1 MFDTLKTKAHIL
13 RNVGYSFTTKFDS
26 CILIKGDEMKKEFD
40 ITGMTCAACAA
51 RIEKVAGRIQGVE
64 SATVNL
70 ATERLTVEAENGAF
84 SAVIAAVE
92 RAGFGVVPHKKNAV
106 NGDKNIKKVRTM
118 RIKLI
123 LAACFAI
130 PLFYLAMGPMVGLSV
145 PVFLSP
151 VGHPLTYSLAQLCLA
166 VPVMIVGWEFY
177 AVGYSALFRGSPNMD
192 SLIAVGTTAA
202 FGYSV
207 YSLIRVVG
215 GNHHA
220 VHELYFESVGV
231 IITLI
236 LLGKT
241 LETISKGKTSQA
253 IRSLMQLVP
262 ATTFVIR
269 DGNELEVPTSKLLLT
284 DILLLKPGSRIPA
297 DGTVISGYSSVDE
310 SMLTGE
316 SLPVEKGE
324 GSSVYAGAIN
334 QSGSLQVKIERIGE
348 DTALGGM
355 IRMVEEAQGTKASIA
370 RLADVVSGHFVP
382 AVMIIAAAAAAAWKI
397 GGESWGFALSILVSV
412 LVIACPCALG
422 LATPTAIMVG
432 IGKGAEYGILF
443 KNGEAVEELHRIQTV
458 VLDKTG
464 TLTTGKP
471 VLTDIIP
478 ASGFDRADLL
488 TLIASAERPSE
499 HPLARA
505 IVEQAEKEGLIP
517 TVPET
522 FENAVGRGVTAK
534 VGGKEILAGN
544 ERMMSEKGISFTD
557 MVAELDRLTGEG
569 KTPIYLVVD
578 GVPAGIAAVADTL
591 KVDSFVAVKKLQ
603 EQGIEVVML
612 TGDARGTA
620 EAIAKEAGITEIFAE
635 VLPGDKA
642 AVIKKLQAQGKKVA
656 MVGDGINDAPALV
669 TADVGIA
676 IGSGTDIAMESA
688 DVVLMHSEL
697 SAVSTAMRLS
707 RSTIRNIKQNLFWAF
722 AYNTL
727 GIPVAAGLL
736 HLFGGPLLNP
746 MLGAAAMS
754 LSSVSVL
761 TNALR
766 LRYFKEEK

>member
-1 MFDTLKTKAHIL
+1 
-13 RNVGYSFTTKFDS
+13 
-26 CILIKGDEMKKEFD
+26 MKKEFD

-51 RIEKVAGRIQGVE
+51 RIEKVTNRIEGVE
-64 SATVNL
+64 SAVVNL
-70 ATERLTVEAENGAF
+70 AAERLTVEAESSAF
-84 SAVIAAVE
+84 PAVIAAVE
-92 RAGFGVVPHKKNAV
+92 RAGFGAVPHKKNAK
-106 NGDKNIKKVRTM
+106 NGDKNAERVRRM
-118 RIKLI
+118 RQKLI
-123 LAACFAI
+123 LAACFTV
-130 PLFYLAMGPMVGLSV
+130 PLFYLAMGPMIGLPV
-145 PVFLSP
+145 PGFLSP
-151 VGHPLTYSLAQLCLA
+151 SACPLIYALAQMCL
-166 VPVMIVGWEFY
+166 VIPVMVVGWRFY
-177 AVGYSALFRGSPNMD
+177 AVGYASLFRGSPNMD
-192 SLIAVGTTAA
+192 TLIAVGTTAS

-207 YSLIRVVG
+207 YSLARIAE
-215 GNHHA
+215 GNLHA
-220 VHELYFESVGV
+220 VHELYFESCGV

-253 IRSLMQLVP
+253 IRSLVQLVP

-269 DGNELEVPTSKLLLT
+269 DGNELEVPTSKLLMT
-284 DILLLKPGSRIPA
+284 DVLILKPGSRIPA
-297 DGTVISGYSSVDE
+297 DGKVLSGHSTVDE

-316 SLPVEKGE
+316 SLPIDKGE
-324 GSSVYAGAIN
+324 GSPVYAGSIN
-334 QSGSLQVKIERIGE
+334 QSGALQVQIERIGE

-355 IRMVEEAQGTKASIA
+355 IRMVEEAQGTKAPIA
-370 RLADVVSGHFVP
+370 RLADIVSGYFVP
-382 AVMIIAAAAAAAWKI
+382 AVMLIALLASVAWKLS
-397 GGESWGFALSILVSV
+397 GESWGFALLILVSV

-443 KNGEAVEELHRIQTV
+443 KNGEAVEELHRIQTI

-471 VLTDIIP
+471 VLTDLISF
-478 ASGFDRADLL
+478 SGMDRKELL

-499 HPLARA
+499 HPLSRA
-505 IVEQAEKEGLIP
+505 ILEQAETEHL
-517 TVPET
+517 TLEAAEE
-522 FENAVGRGVTAK
+522 FENIVGQGVRAM

-544 ERMMSEKGISFTD
+544 ARMMGNDEIDFSPWEGEI
-557 MVAELDRLTGEG
+557 ARLTDEG
-569 KTPIYLVVD
+569 KTPVYLAVD
-578 GVPAGIAAVADTL
+578 KKAVGIAAIADTL
-591 KVDSFVAVKKLQ
+591 KEDSADAVRRLQ
-603 EQGIEVVML
+603 EQGLEVVML
-612 TGDARGTA
+612 TGDARRTA
-620 EAIAKEAGITEIFAE
+620 EAIAKAAGIQAVRAE

-642 AVIKKLQAQGKKVA
+642 AVIKELQAQGKKVA

-688 DVVLMHSEL
+688 DVVLMHSAL
-697 SAVSTAMRLS
+697 SAVPTAMKLS
-707 RSTIRNIKQNLFWAF
+707 RATIRNIKQNLFWAF

-727 GIPVAAGLL
+727 GIPVAAGIL

-746 MLGAAAMS
+746 MIGAAAMS

-766 LRYFKEEK
+766 LRKFKGEEK

>member
-1 MFDTLKTKAHIL
+1 
-13 RNVGYSFTTKFDS
+13 
-26 CILIKGDEMKKEFD
+26 MKKEFD

-51 RIEKVAGRIQGVE
+51 RIEKVVGRLEGVTA
-64 SATVNL
+64 ATVNL
-70 ATERLTVEAENGAF
+70 AAERLTVEAEN
-84 SAVIAAVE
+84 AVFPSVVAAVE
-92 RAGFGVVPHKKNAV
+92 RAGFGAVPHKKDAEK
-106 NGDKNIKKVRTM
+106 GDKTAKKVRKM

-123 LAACFAI
+123 IAACFTV
-130 PLFYLAMGPMVGLSV
+130 PLFYLAMGPMVGLPV
-145 PVFLSP
+145 PGFLSP
-151 VGHPLTYSLAQLCLA
+151 ENSPLIYALVQLCL
-166 VPVMIVGWEFY
+166 VIPVMMVGWRFY
-177 AVGYSALFRGSPNMD
+177 AVGYSSLFRGAPNMD
-192 SLIAVGTTAA
+192 SLIALGTTAS
-202 FGYSV
+202 FGYSL
-207 YSLIRVVG
+207 YSLFRIAG
-215 GNHHA
+215 GDHHA
-220 VHELYFESVGV
+220 VHELYFESCGV

-269 DGNELEVPTSKLLLT
+269 DGNELEVPTSKLLMT

-297 DGTVISGYSSVDE
+297 DGTVISGHSTVDE

-324 GSSVYAGAIN
+324 GSQVYAGAIN
-334 QSGSLQVKIERIGE
+334 QSGALQVEIKQIGE

-355 IRMVEEAQGTKASIA
+355 IRMVEEAQGTKAPIA
-370 RLADVVSGHFVP
+370 RLADVVSGYFVP
-382 AVMIIAAAAAAAWKI
+382 AVMVIGVLAAAAWKI
-397 GGESWGFALSILVSV
+397 SGESWVFALLILVSV

-471 VLTDIIP
+471 VLTDFLTVP
-478 ASGFDRADLL
+478 GVDYKELL
-488 TLIASAERPSE
+488 VLTASAERPSE
-499 HPLARA
+499 HPLSRA
-505 IVEQAEKEGLIP
+505 VLEKAEGLELLEA
-517 TVPET
+517 TN
-522 FENAVGRGVTAK
+522 FENIVGHGVKAVVS
-534 VGGKEILAGN
+534 GKEILVGN
-544 ERMMSEKGISFTD
+544 ERMMKERGLDFSALQS
-557 MVAELDRLTGEG
+557 ELDRLTGEG
-569 KTPIYLVVD
+569 KTPVYIATD
-578 GVPAGIAAVADTL
+578 GIPAGVAAIADTL
-591 KVDSFVAVKKLQ
+591 KEDSAAAVRKLQ

-612 TGDARGTA
+612 TGDARRTA
-620 EAIAKEAGITEIFAE
+620 EAIAKEAGIAEIRAE

-642 AVIKKLQAQGKKVA
+642 AVIKELQAEGKKVA
-656 MVGDGINDAPALV
+656 MVGDGINDAPALA

-676 IGSGTDIAMESA
+676 IGSGTDVAMESA
-688 DVVLMHSEL
+688 DVVLMHSTL
-697 SAVSTAMRLS
+697 SAVPTAMKLS
-707 RSTIRNIKQNLFWAF
+707 RATIRNIKQNLFWAF
-722 AYNTL
+722 GYNTL

-746 MLGAAAMS
+746 MLAAAAMS

-766 LRYFKEEK
+766 LRYFKEDQ